1 MKNWE
6 NLRRQILN
14 VEVGNF
20 EIGIISNELIMIQ
33 TPKIK
38 HMVKFLVNYFS
49 VI

>member
-1 MKNWE
+1 MRNWE
-6 NLRRQILN
+6 NLRRQILD
-14 VEVGNF
+14 V
-20 EIGIISNELIMIQ
+20 EIGSFEKGIIGNELIMIQ